1 MGNEF
6 LTDFL
11 NNWYVIFALVIFVI
25 AGCVLF
31 VRNLSISKMKEWLKY
46 AVSVAEKE
54 LGSGTGQL
62 KLRQVYDSFVA
73 KYKWVSILISFEKF
87 SELVDEALV
96 WMREEMDKNEK
107 VKNYIVD

>member
-54 LGSGTGQL
+54 
-62 KLRQVYDSFVA
+62 
-73 KYKWVSILISFEKF
+73 
-87 SELVDEALV
+87 
-96 WMREEMDKNEK
+96 
-107 VKNYIVD
+107 